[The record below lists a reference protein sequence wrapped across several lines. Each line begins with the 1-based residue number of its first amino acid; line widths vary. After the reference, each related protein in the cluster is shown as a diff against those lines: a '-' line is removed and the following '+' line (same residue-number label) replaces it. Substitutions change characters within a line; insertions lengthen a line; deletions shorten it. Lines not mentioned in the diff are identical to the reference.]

1 MCACTCRRR
10 SVIIFCADLESSCV
24 RLKEVRPCTIV
35 APRTARTIGV
45 NSPTCL
51 CSTTLSTKYFMEPG
65 STNPETRLMA
75 MSTKPNAS
83 SPRLGLTK
91 AQTSGRFFHAFV
103 RFSLLE
109 GDLASFSVAMI
120 SEVDFTLAVR
130 CRQQSKNYMSTIKTI
145 NRNGKPS
152 SVASGSRARHTRA
165 GRRIQIQDAGDE
177 FADGDAEVAPEPA
190 LQAGIIL
197 RAAEEVAHQLPEHR
211 AAPYELNH
219 ARGDRTPQ
227 KGAAIETP
235 HDARRELEFGGESG
249 LDPRGVL
256 LRAALGERA
265 PQQFAVKWIDPRSRI
280 SHQRPVLAH
289 DVSFRKRSFLW

>member
-1 MCACTCRRR
+1 MM
-10 SVIIFCADLESSCV
+10 
-24 RLKEVRPCTIV
+24 V
-35 APRTARTIGV
+35 AASTPSTIGV
-45 NSPTCL
+45 SRFICRLPM
-51 CSTTLSTKYFMEPG
+51 TLSTKYFVDAG

-152 SVASGSRARHTRA
+152 SVASGSGAGHARA

-177 FADGDAEVAPEPA
+177 FADGDAKVAPEPA

-197 RAAEEVAHQLPEHR
+197 RAAEEVTHQLPEHR
-211 AAPYELNH
+211 AAPYELSH
-219 ARGDRTPQ
+219 ARGDRTAQ
-227 KGAAIETP
+227 EGATIETP
-235 HDARRELEFGGESG
+235 QDTRRKFEFRLKNC
-249 LDPRGVL
+249 LDPRRIL

-265 PQQFAVKWIDPRSRI
+265 PQQFAGANRI
-280 SHQRPVLAH
+280 
-289 DVSFRKRSFLW
+289 K